1 MVAVSQGFIDQPKRG
16 RHCVMLGRDHM
27 KLVTISIFVVA
38 FTAVP
43 LTAALGSSSDKWA
56 ELMQR
61 ASAACIKA
69 SELKKAKA
77 GGSVDFSDKVLV
89 MVDGIWPQ
97 PHMKNAPARFACL
110 YDKRTQKAEAVEA
123 VR

>member
-1 MVAVSQGFIDQPKRG
+1 
-16 RHCVMLGRDHM
+16 M
-27 KLVTISIFVVA
+27 KFGSASIFVVA
-38 FTAVP
+38 AMVASTA
-43 LTAALGSSSDKWA
+43 AALGSSSDKWA

-61 ASAACIKA
+61 ASAACVKA

-77 GGSVDFSDKVLV
+77 GIPVDFSDKVLV

-110 YDKRTQKAEAVEA
+110 YDKRTQKAETAEA
-123 VR
+123 AR

>member
-1 MVAVSQGFIDQPKRG
+1 MKIRSMAIIALGVTAVS
-16 RHCVMLGRDHM
+16 M
-27 KLVTISIFVVA
+27 
-38 FTAVP
+38 
-43 LTAALGSSSDKWA
+43 TAARASTSEKWA

-61 ASAACIKA
+61 ASGACVKA

-77 GGSVDFSDKVLV
+77 GTPVDFSDKMLV

-110 YDKRTQKAEAVEA
+110 YDKRTQRAEAVEA
-123 VR
+123 AR